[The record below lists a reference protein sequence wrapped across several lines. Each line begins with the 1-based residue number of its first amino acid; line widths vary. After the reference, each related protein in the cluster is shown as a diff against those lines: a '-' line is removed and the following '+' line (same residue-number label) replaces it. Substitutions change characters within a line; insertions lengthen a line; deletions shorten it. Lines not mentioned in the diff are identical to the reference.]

1 MSDAT
6 KLTTAIINQITVYPP
21 GALLL
26 YLIYLS
32 NSVRLLSQKN
42 VKAKSIQI
50 IIQIKN
56 SMYKAV
62 FAVFSVIFRNFFA
75 LP

>member
-1 MSDAT
+1 MSAET
-6 KLTTAIINQITVYPP
+6 KLTAETTNHISVYPV

-50 IIQIKN
+50 IIQFKN